1 MEIKDFNQAIERQ
14 KELSAKLMGRIK
26 RLQRKKAPS
35 IAATV
40 KEQKALI
47 AQAEKEL
54 AASEREKE
62 LAIKGWDQRIKERKS
77 AIAHLKKGLK
87 IIGGRP

>member
-35 IAATV
+35 IAAATV
-40 KEQKALI
+40 PEYNTLI
-47 AQAEKEL
+47 PAFKPPLIPLTIRSGVSRQNSNKPIL
-54 AASEREKE
+54 T
-62 LAIKGWDQRIKERKS
+62 QS
-77 AIAHLKKGLK
+77 AGLPSTAHP
-87 IIGGRP
+87 RC